1 MRHLLRRRK
10 ALAVQLMVAATL
22 LAPLTFLISCK
33 SAENVEP
40 HKPVPK
46 TFASPADAGAALF
59 EAAKSGD
66 QQALLAIFGPDA
78 KEFMSSGDA
87 VSDKNSLQAFVAA
100 YEEMHRWRAI
110 RAGGQMLL
118 TGADNFLFPIPL
130 GQNEAGQWYFDT
142 AAGKD
147 EILARR
153 IGRNELSA
161 IAASSAVARA
171 ENEYFSRPRNGEKV
185 KQYTQKLVSDEG
197 KQDGLYWAAAAGQP
211 PSPLEDA
218 RDFAKALG
226 YTNAGAKPQPFEGYY
241 FRILTKQGDKAKGGA
256 RDYVVDGK
264 MTSGFAVLAF
274 PIEYRNSGI
283 MTFIAGK
290 DGVVYQ
296 KDLGENTAAAAQAM
310 SEYNPDDSWKPAS

>member
-1 MRHLLRRRK
+1 MRHLVRRRN
-10 ALAVQLMVAATL
+10 ALAAQFTMAATL
-22 LAPLTFLISCK
+22 LASLALLVSCK
-33 SAENVEP
+33 KAENITAQ
-40 HKPVPK
+40 KPVQK
-46 TFASPADAGAALF
+46 TFPSPADASAALF

-66 QQALLAIFGPDA
+66 QQTLLAMFGPDA
-78 KEFMSSGDA
+78 KEILSSGDA
-87 VSDKNSLQAFVAA
+87 VSDKDSMRDFAAA
-100 YEEMHRWRAI
+100 YEQMHRWQPI
-110 RAGGQMLL
+110 KAGGQMLL
-118 TGADNFLFPIPL
+118 TGADNFVFPIPL
-130 GQNEAGQWYFDT
+130 GQNEAGQWYFDF

-153 IGRNELSA
+153 IGRDELSA
-161 IAASSAVARA
+161 IAASSAIARA

-241 FRILTKQGDKAKGGA
+241 FRILTKQGNNAKGGA
-256 RDYVVDGK
+256 SDYVANGK
-264 MTSGFAVLAF
+264 MTGGFAVLAV

-283 MTFIAGK
+283 MTFITGK

-296 KDLGENTAAAAQAM
+296 KDLGENTAAAAEAM
-310 SEYNPDDSWKPAS
+310 ADYNPDNSWKPAS